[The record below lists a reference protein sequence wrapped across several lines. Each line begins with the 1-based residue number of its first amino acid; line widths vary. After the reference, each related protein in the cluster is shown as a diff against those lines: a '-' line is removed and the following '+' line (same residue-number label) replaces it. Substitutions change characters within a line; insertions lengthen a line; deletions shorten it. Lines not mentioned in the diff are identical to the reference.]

1 MKQSEGG
8 HASLC
13 LIHFV
18 CIVMF
23 ILGACTGSG
32 VNKASLSSN
41 TNYFFSEES
50 MIQLPMLDLSQAGPS
65 GSESLKLYNR
75 FYGLEFDNTRQYNG
89 YFEVGG
95 RRIWSEIFI
104 PFRPV
109 GSLFL
114 IHGYFD
120 HLGTL
125 KNLIDEGLE
134 KGFAVAVFDLPG
146 HGLSSGNRGA
156 IKSFSDYVEVLE
168 KFINE
173 CSGYLPEPYHLISHS
188 TGCSIA
194 YEYLNKTEH
203 IAFGRVVFLA
213 PLVHNAHWYL
223 SSFGYHL
230 ARPFTNSI
238 QRVYRKNSSD
248 EQYLAFS
255 RDDPLLNSYLPID
268 FLDALHTWNRDILG
282 YRELLKPILV
292 IQGAEDIIVDW
303 KYNLD
308 FLDSKIPGLEIA
320 FVEKANHQLIN
331 ESKELRD
338 LTFRLIFDYIKE

>member
-23 ILGACTGSG
+23 ILGACTDSG

-41 TNYFFSEES
+41 TNYFFSEKS
-50 MIQLPMLDLSQAGPS
+50 MIQLPMLDFSQAGPS

-89 YFEVGG
+89 YFEVGV
-95 RRIWSEIFI
+95 RKIWSEIFI

-125 KNLIDEGLE
+125 KNLIDESLE

-156 IKSFSDYVEVLE
+156 IKSFSDYVEVLCFFLHWSTMPIGIYHPSVIIWQDRSPIQF
-168 KFINE
+168 KGFIVKI
-173 CSGYLPEPYHLISHS
+173 HLMNNISHS
-188 TGCSIA
+188 A
-194 YEYLNKTEH
+194 
-203 IAFGRVVFLA
+203 VM
-213 PLVHNAHWYL
+213 
-223 SSFGYHL
+223 
-230 ARPFTNSI
+230 
-238 QRVYRKNSSD
+238 
-248 EQYLAFS
+248 
-255 RDDPLLNSYLPID
+255 
-268 FLDALHTWNRDILG
+268 IL
-282 YRELLKPILV
+282 
-292 IQGAEDIIVDW
+292 
-303 KYNLD
+303 
-308 FLDSKIPGLEIA
+308 F
-320 FVEKANHQLIN
+320 
-331 ESKELRD
+331 
-338 LTFRLIFDYIKE
+338 